1 MPKHKPLKHP
11 IQIRRWRVQLT
22 NEQMI
27 YLCAP
32 MKRGESRMGAYLQ
45 LLKCAADTPRYF
57 RPAFGQPI
65 RMAEG
70 ELVIHVTDLAARW
83 QWSRDTVRK
92 FIDQLEWFGLLTRTS
107 LDRCALLRMTMTW
120 PDDIPPFDSIP
131 FIWHKDLPQEL
142 IDQFDAWL
150 CDELSDGELLRSIG
164 DFLGSSPDADGQES
178 PFLGGAIQFEMI
190 RRLFRMVLAPEIEL
204 PSELDVYVFR
214 YLRRIF
220 DWCLAGSWEEWLAFI
235 REAKRLNLL
244 APRGSELGDASP
256 TFIKCQDHFISLLI
270 YLRVI
275 QGS

>member
-1 MPKHKPLKHP
+1 MPKHKPLKHTP
-11 IQIRRWRVQLT
+11 QLRRWTVQL
-22 NEQMI
+22 NKYQLM

-32 MKRGESRMGAYLQ
+32 MKRGESRMSAYLQ
-45 LLKCAADTPRYF
+45 LLASAADIPRRY

-65 RMAEG
+65 RLTEG

-92 FIDQLEWFGLLTRTS
+92 FIDQLEEFGLLSRTP
-107 LDRCALLRMTMTW
+107 LDRCALLRMRMTW
-120 PDDIPPFDSIP
+120 LDDTPPFDPIPSI
-131 FIWHKDLPQEL
+131 WYTDLPQEL

-150 CDELSDGELLRSIG
+150 SDELSDGEMLRAIG
-164 DFLGSSPDADGQES
+164 EFLDSEQGADEAES
-178 PFLGGAIQFEMI
+178 PYLGGGVQFEMMK
-190 RRLFRMVLAPEIEL
+190 RLLHTIVAPETEL

-214 YLRRIF
+214 HLRRIF
-220 DWCLAGSWEEWLAFI
+220 DECLAGSWEEWLAFI

-244 APRGSELGDASP
+244 APRGSELADASP
-256 TFIKCQDHFISLLI
+256 TFIKCQDQFVSLLI